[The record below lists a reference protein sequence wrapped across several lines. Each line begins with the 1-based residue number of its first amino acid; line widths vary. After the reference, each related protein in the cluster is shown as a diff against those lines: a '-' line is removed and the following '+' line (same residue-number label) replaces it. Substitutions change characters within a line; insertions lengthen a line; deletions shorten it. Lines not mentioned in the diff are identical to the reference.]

1 MTYLREDPV
10 EKLEILAARLPPSI
24 VKGSF
29 SGTGCSPSWPTH
41 EARSY
46 VKRPSPET
54 GGTGGRDAHT
64 HHKQRPSVGSTQLQ

>member
-29 SGTGCSPSWPTH
+29 SGTGSRRPGRRT
-41 EARSY
+41 
-46 VKRPSPET
+46 KR
-54 GGTGGRDAHT
+54 
-64 HHKQRPSVGSTQLQ
+64 VVM